1 MNKLL
6 SQLNSTM
13 NKRAG
18 ADAQGKQELKDFLLP
33 YKHLKETGGTIEVKF
48 VSVDKN
54 GSHHAV
60 DDHGVALELMRD
72 DMRLSNY
79 QKRAGSMLGVNLT
92 VAVKDIDE
100 VNNTVYLSMSKKKST
115 LSTSVNAA
123 IRADLAKNKPIRLW
137 GRITAIYPPK
147 GHNFGNAW
155 IRLLD
160 QDVVGNIDVR
170 EWSKGYTPDLT
181 DVCKVGEM
189 YEFDVVGLFTTSRK
203 TGMPI
208 WRCSRREISGDPWK
222 ALPLDF
228 AEGNV
233 ILVKCTNKPEGKTY
247 FWGTSPLAPNI
258 SIMCNYNPK
267 LRITIGAFYR
277 CKIDKLDIPGRFFRV
292 SPFDVCQVRD
302 LEAVDMK
309 KLANE
314 VSGISEAVNQ

>member
-6 SQLNSTM
+6 NQLNSGLR
-13 NKRAG
+13 NRAG
-18 ADAQGKQELKDFLLP
+18 GNDKGKQEIKDFLLP

-48 VSVDKN
+48 VSVDKA
-54 GSHHAV
+54 GTHHAV
-60 DDHGVALELMRD
+60 DDHGVALELLQD
-72 DMRLSNY
+72 DMKLSSY
-79 QKRAGSMLGVNLT
+79 QKRAGSMLGANLT

-100 VNNTVYLSMSKKKST
+100 VNNTVYFSMSRKKST
-115 LSTSVNAA
+115 LSASVNAA
-123 IRADLAKNKPIRLW
+123 IRQDLAKGKPIRVW

-147 GHNFGNAW
+147 GKNSGNAW

-170 EWSKGYTPDLT
+170 EWSKGFTPDLS

-189 YEFDVVGLFTTSRK
+189 YEFDVIGQYSTSHK

-208 WRCSRREISGDPWK
+208 WRCSRREIAEDPWK
-222 ALPLDF
+222 SLPTDF

-233 ILVKCTNKPEGKTY
+233 ILIKAVNKPEGKTY
-247 FWGTSPLAPNI
+247 FWGSSPLAPNI

-267 LRITIGAFYR
+267 FRITIGAFYR

-292 SPFDVCQVRD
+292 SPFDVCPISNLD
-302 LEAVDMK
+302 AVDTK

-314 VSGISEAVNQ
+314 VSAAEAVNQ